1 MSESDWEEVSSNSDW
16 EEVSSPESPAPRQ
29 FEYPSWITEA
39 GPLGSVPARGWASLV
54 KGGAGLEQLLGDF
67 VASRYPGFEDN
78 AILRDALVNK
88 KMAEDLVSQAQEDN
102 NIIPG
107 SFGDITG
114 SVGGEVLAMLPT
126 MGGGLA
132 LNAGKR
138 AMTAAPSLLNKLY
151 MSAAP
156 ALLPSGSKY
165 SQLRDEGV
173 DPAEASVG
181 AGASFALN
189 TLLNRFDVGAMLKPR
204 PFASRVLPMTTIGA
218 GTNTAGAL
226 GDAYIDKQVGAPQT
240 REELFTNLLASTA
253 VGAGTGASMSSLPT
267 GMRGRGDETSGVS
280 ADQMLEMLQADG
292 MSQPDFAPISSQF
305 EGGNVLT
312 LDSDIPTI
320 RGRPRPVG
328 DSLADITMD
337 PQPLIQVEEASR
349 ARTPEDI
356 ANALWINEVSAP
368 LSADNARLRNLEDIF
383 LPEGTELSSYR
394 ESLPE
399 GALGPSELQKNQVT
413 SAVTKEGVANRRLS
427 PDEQDIV
434 SHILEATPEKAAQAR
449 QQEGQVIFDE
459 TMIKRGEARE
469 TRTSSPLADSELVIK
484 LGPEAESFPKGIVT
498 ELEARQAPSSQ
509 PLVVEEGY
517 RPRAESDQQ
526 SPPSMISAPR
536 SMSEVAPSMPSA
548 PPSMP
553 DSLPLMSRALP
564 LTPQSKLS
572 GIQPIDVLVKD
583 LYLSEDVPQFKSGAD
598 TRGVV
603 EPLKGSFDKRGL
615 APIIAWRRLSGRLE
629 VISGRHRLDL
639 AQRTGEETL
648 STQIFN
654 EADGFTARDAATLD
668 AEINIRDENGS
679 IQDYANYFRS
689 SGITQA
695 EAESRGF
702 LSRSKG
708 ILGHNIGTK
717 ATPELYSLYQNGR
730 IPDRMAAAIAS
741 SAPNNDA
748 LQQVGIRA
756 ALNKQPIDIVT
767 NQILALE
774 SDYGNLPPAEQQS
787 LFGSDDRAIRLAEAQ
802 SQVATQMQRDV
813 AEQIASVQGAAKRP
827 EIARKLGVDV
837 SDPDGVTKRIL
848 ALKVQQDRLD
858 RWFMD
863 PELKSLI
870 KETAV
875 KDLETGHASR
885 KKTAQSIANKKKRAV
900 SSSEAGFISVELIE
914 DVASFFRQK
923 KDEGLLPNY
932 QNISGSNQRY
942 ERVWP
947 RYVEWMTTTKR
958 RAPQSAG
965 YIDAYNKVPQD
976 LNAIVYDAK
985 LTLNPFLELPD
996 QDREPVNRYL
1006 AAARIRA
1013 AQNPGYKVN
1022 TESALRVG
1030 LTPKQAEAAVAVNRW
1045 SGEML
1050 NLLEEHAVDGARHDD
1065 WKDSLR
1071 LGTESDN
1078 GALNQNLA
1086 DKIADIRSRF
1096 SEMKDSNYVPFN
1108 RSGEHFINVF
1118 NKDGSLAARYQFE
1131 SKTDPAFVKTVRHF
1145 TQLSKEQGAPPPKY
1159 GRQNPSKLL
1168 QYEGVASD
1176 ILELL
1181 DDEGAQPEIRGFYK
1195 HLKPAA
1201 LVPGFNPDIHRSV
1214 SEYTTGAAKL
1224 ISMQRAQWAGE
1235 RELAGSLGGIDDENL
1250 VRKLTAWSAGFN
1262 DKNHVGFKVLNEAFN
1277 TAYISGNLRTPAADM
1292 LGRVQLQYP
1301 LLSKYLTGLQPEAV
1315 WAKGISRELK
1325 WWFTSDESFAKQNPA
1340 LSDGIKA
1347 AQRKGII
1354 PTKIY
1359 KTFLRN
1365 AMGRDKGAWGIY
1377 NRIQDVNFGIKEISE
1392 RSTDLGGFILGWEA
1406 YPSYVQ
1412 GKGKGKNVPSR
1423 QQFSESFVQESRAV
1437 PTQQELPPAF
1447 RNKTLRLMSK
1457 FRLYQAKIAKSM
1469 SEAGLG
1475 QWTRYLASVGF
1486 TTGIMG
1492 LPFVKDVI
1500 SALRAAGTEPEDKLR
1515 EMGAG
1520 PATLYGPMSKMAG
1533 IDFSGSAGFGEIFP
1547 GSGQNAVQKGLFGI
1561 LQAPFEAATRASN
1574 HWERGQPL
1582 KAAASLPFM
1591 PNLFSNVL
1599 TGSDW
1604 SNRGV
1609 VTLGGQAVIPRDEVD
1624 FLDIVKKMAGFQ
1636 PLKVKEAMVGENR
1649 RKQAEYRSKDNE
1661 FINQRIGEA
1670 EGLGDIGKAQE
1681 LRAYA
1686 RERGLRV
1693 NQTSVTEYRRKIQG
1707 KGMKIPRAIRSEIQK
1722 VEDLYD

>member
-1 MSESDWEEVSSNSDW
+1 MSEEDWEEVSSESDWEEVSSPDT
-16 EEVSSPESPAPRQ
+16 APRQ
-29 FEYPSWITEA
+29 YAYPSWLTEM
-39 GPLGSVPARGWASLV
+39 GPLGSVPARGLASIM
-54 KGGAGLEQLLGDF
+54 KGGAGLERLLGEA
-67 VASRYPGFEDN
+67 VASSGFGDN

-88 KMAEDLVSQAQEDN
+88 KSAEDLVSQAQEDN
-102 NIIPG
+102 EIIPG
-107 SFGDITG
+107 SWNDIAG

-126 MGGGLA
+126 LGGGLA
-132 LNAGKR
+132 LNAGRR
-138 AMTAAPSLLNKLY
+138 AATVAPSLLNKLY
-151 MSAAP
+151 MAAAP
-156 ALLPSGSKY
+156 AVLPSGSKY

-173 DPAEASVG
+173 SPSDASVS
-181 AGASFALN
+181 AAESFALN

-204 PFASRVLPMTTIGA
+204 PFASRVLPMTVIGA

-226 GDAYIDKQVGAPQT
+226 GDAYIDKQAGAPQT

-253 VGAGTGASMSSLPT
+253 VGAGTGAAMSALPT
-267 GMRGRGDETSGVS
+267 GMRARNDDASGVS
-280 ADQMLEMLQADG
+280 ADSILEMLQAEGSPPLDV
-292 MSQPDFAPISSQF
+292 PPISPLDTPLISPLDALSNPPPF
-305 EGGNVLT
+305 AGGNVLT
-312 LDSDIPTI
+312 LDSEIPAI
-320 RGRPRPVG
+320 RGRPRPAG
-328 DSLADITMD
+328 DSLADITME
-337 PQPLIQVEEASR
+337 PQPKIRVVEASR
-349 ARTPEDI
+349 ARSPEDI

-368 LSADNARLRNLEDIF
+368 LSAENARLRNLEDVF
-383 LPEGTELSSYR
+383 LPEGTELSSFR

-399 GALGPSELQKNQVT
+399 GALAPSQLQKNQIA
-413 SAVTKEGVANRRLS
+413 SAVTKEGVASRRLS

-434 SHILEATPEKAAQAR
+434 SHILETTPQKAAQAK

-498 ELEARQAPSSQ
+498 ELKARPSPVSQ
-509 PLVVEEGY
+509 PLVIEEGY
-517 RPRAESDQQ
+517 RPRTESDQQ
-526 SPPSMISAPR
+526 SP
-536 SMSEVAPSMPSA
+536 PSMPSA

-553 DSLPLMSRALP
+553 DSLPLMPRARP
-564 LTPQSKLS
+564 LIPESKVS
-572 GIQPIDVLVKD
+572 GIRTEEVLVKN
-583 LYLSEDVPQFKSGAD
+583 LQLSQDVPQFKGGAD
-598 TRGVV
+598 ARGVV
-603 EPLKGSFDKRGL
+603 APLKGSFDKRGL
-615 APIIAWRRLSGRLE
+615 APIIVWRRLDGRQE
-629 VISGRHRLDL
+629 VVSGRHRLDL
-639 AQRTGEETL
+639 AQRTGEATL
-648 STQIFN
+648 PVQIFN
-654 EADGFTARDAATLD
+654 EADGFTAKDAATID
-668 AEINIRDENGS
+668 AELNIRDEHGS

-689 SGITQA
+689 SGIDQA
-695 EAESRGF
+695 AAESRGF
-702 LSRSKG
+702 LRHSKG
-708 ILGHNIGTK
+708 VLGYNIGTK

-774 SDYGNLPPAEQQS
+774 SDYGSLPPAEQQS

-837 SDPDGVTKRIL
+837 ADPDGVTKRIL
-848 ALKVQQDRLD
+848 SLKVQQERLD

-875 KDLETGHASR
+875 KDLETGNASR

-900 SSSEAGFISVELIE
+900 SSSEAGFISVDLIE
-914 DVASFFRQK
+914 DVASFFRRK
-923 KDEGLLPNY
+923 KDEGLLPHY

-947 RYVEWMTTTKR
+947 RFVEWMTTTKR
-958 RAPQSAG
+958 KAPQSAG

-985 LTLNPFLELPD
+985 LTLNPFLELTD
-996 QDREPVNRYL
+996 QDRQPVNRYL

-1013 AQNPGYKVN
+1013 AQSPGYQVT
-1022 TESALRVG
+1022 TESALKVG
-1030 LTPKQAEAAVAVNRW
+1030 LTPKQAEAAVAVNNW

-1065 WKDSLR
+1065 WKKSLR
-1071 LGTESDN
+1071 LGPDSKEVP
-1078 GALNQNLA
+1078 LNQTLES
-1086 DKIADIRSRF
+1086 KTSEIRSKF
-1096 SEMKDSNYVPFN
+1096 SEMRDSNYVPFN
-1108 RSGEHFINVF
+1108 RYGEHFVNVF
-1118 NKDGSLAARYQFE
+1118 NPDGSLAARHQFE
-1131 SKTDPAFVKTVRHF
+1131 SKTDAGFVKTVRHF

-1181 DDEGAQPEIRGFYK
+1181 NDEGSQPEIRGFYK

-1201 LVPGFNPDIHRSV
+1201 LVPGFNPDILRSV

-1224 ISMQRAQWAGE
+1224 ISMQRAQRAGE
-1235 RELAGSLGGIDDENL
+1235 RELAGSLGGIDNENL

-1262 DKNHVGFKVLNEAFN
+1262 DKTHVAFKVLNEAFN
-1277 TAYISGNLRTPAADM
+1277 TAYISGNLRTPTADM

-1315 WAKGISRELK
+1315 WAKGISKEIR
-1325 WWFTSDESFAKQNPA
+1325 WWFTSDESFAKQNLE

-1354 PTKIY
+1354 PTRIY

-1365 AMGRDKGAWGIY
+1365 ATGQDKGGWGIY
-1377 NRIQDVNFGIKEISE
+1377 NRIQDLNFGLKEISE

-1406 YPSYVQ
+1406 YPSYAQ
-1412 GKGKGKNVPSR
+1412 GKGKGKAIPSR
-1423 QQFSESFVQESRAV
+1423 QQFSEAFVQESRAV

-1500 SALRAAGTEPEDKLR
+1500 SASRAAGTEPEDKLR

-1533 IDFSGSAGFGEIFP
+1533 LDLSGSAGFGEIFP
-1547 GSGQNAVQKGLFGI
+1547 GSGQSAVQKGLFGI

-1591 PNLFSNVL
+1591 PNLISNVL

-1604 SNRGV
+1604 ANRGV
-1609 VTLGGQAVIPRDEVD
+1609 VTLGGRAVIPRDEVD
-1624 FLDIVKKMAGFQ
+1624 FVDIVKKMVGFQ

-1670 EGLGDIGKAQE
+1670 EGLGDIGKGQE

-1693 NQTSVTEYRRKIQG
+1693 NQSSVSEYRRKIQG
-1707 KGMKIPRAIRSEIQK
+1707 MGRKIPKAIRSEIRK